1 MAHQDLHG
9 ELRPLL
15 FSIAYRMLGRATEA
29 EDVVQEA
36 YLRLQRATNEGA
48 RIESP
53 RTWLVK
59 VATRLAIDHLRS
71 ARVRRE
77 TYVGTWLPEPLV
89 DGGDDPAEHAEMA
102 ETLSMAFL
110 ILLESLSPLE
120 RAVFL
125 LREVFGFGYDEIAGI
140 VDKSED
146 NCRQILARARRHI
159 DARRPRFEASPDKRD
174 SLARKFFAAAGRGDV
189 DGLVQLLATDVAFYG
204 DGGGKAT
211 AVRQPVDG
219 RDRVGRLIAR
229 LLAWA
234 EQREVRIRPVQV
246 NRQPGAMLLDSEE
259 RLVGVVS
266 LEVSNGSIQ
275 AIRSVVNPDK
285 LRHLG
290 PVSNLGR
297 LGRQGNG

>member
-1 MAHQDLHG
+1 M
-9 ELRPLL
+9 
-15 FSIAYRMLGRATEA
+15 
-29 EDVVQEA
+29 
-36 YLRLQRATNEGA
+36 
-48 RIESP
+48 
-53 RTWLVK
+53 
-59 VATRLAIDHLRS
+59 ATRLAIDHLRS

-189 DGLVQLLATDVAFYG
+189 DGLVQLLATDVAF
-204 DGGGKAT
+204 
-211 AVRQPVDG
+211 
-219 RDRVGRLIAR
+219 
-229 LLAWA
+229 
-234 EQREVRIRPVQV
+234 
-246 NRQPGAMLLDSEE
+246 
-259 RLVGVVS
+259 
-266 LEVSNGSIQ
+266 
-275 AIRSVVNPDK
+275 
-285 LRHLG
+285 
-290 PVSNLGR
+290 
-297 LGRQGNG
+297 